1 MNILILWII
10 MFLDIIYYLVIFDVI
25 LSWVALTGLRFRPK
39 IISDILRPVYTFV
52 KKMIPTTFG
61 WLDFTPIV
69 IILLIAFL
77 KGALLVAF
85 PESAAY
91 INSFI
96 QR

>member
-1 MNILILWII
+1 MNVLILGIVL
-10 MFLDIIYYLVIFDVI
+10 FLDIIYYLVIFDVI
-25 LSWVALTGLRFRPK
+25 LSWLALAGIRFRPK
-39 IISDILRPVYTFV
+39 IIADILNPVYKWV
-52 KKMIPTTFG
+52 KKTIPTTFG

-77 KGALLVAF
+77 KWTLLIVF
-85 PESAAY
+85 PEAATY